1 MRLKQFLQKGGRK
14 YTDPFYD
21 KTDEIASKKTGVPLH
36 ILRSVRLLGE
46 RSNENQVSSA
56 NAKGVYQFIPSTRN
70 NVLKKYGVDAWN
82 PDQASLAAAYLLKES
97 ADRNNG
103 DYYTAIREYH
113 GGTEPRNWGKYNRKY
128 IENVTKGIH
137 KLKGNNPYYDNVPQ
151 NDEYNY
157 TNPLLSE
164 YKDIIKG
171 MQNGVIDWTDDKTLD
186 LYQKSPDFVNTV
198 MDTYKTQEEYLRD
211 IKLEE
216 ERNIQEQN
224 KKKVEAENKYIE
236 EVLTQKELEK
246 RQVLATIP
254 LSKSVSSSD
263 IKPNI

>member
-70 NVLKKYGVDAWN
+70 NVLKKYGVDAWD

-113 GGTEPRNWGKYNRKY
+113 GGTDKSNWGRYNKEY
-128 IENVTKGIH
+128 IDRITNNNSLSNDYNNNYE
-137 KLKGNNPYYDNVPQ
+137 NPYLK
-151 NDEYNY
+151 EY
-157 TNPLLSE
+157 T
-164 YKDIIKG
+164 DIIRS
-171 MQNGVIDWTDDKTLD
+171 MQNGIIDWTDGKTQE

-198 MDTYKTQEEYLRD
+198 MNTYKTEQEYIRD
-211 IKLEE
+211 YKLEE
-216 ERNIQEQN
+216 ERKVQEQN
-224 KKKVEAENKYIE
+224 KKMVEEENKYIE
-236 EVLTQKELEK
+236 EVLKQKQFEK
-246 RQVLATIP
+246 QQVLSTVP
-254 LSKSVSSSD
+254 LSKSVLSND
-263 IKPNI
+263 IKLNI